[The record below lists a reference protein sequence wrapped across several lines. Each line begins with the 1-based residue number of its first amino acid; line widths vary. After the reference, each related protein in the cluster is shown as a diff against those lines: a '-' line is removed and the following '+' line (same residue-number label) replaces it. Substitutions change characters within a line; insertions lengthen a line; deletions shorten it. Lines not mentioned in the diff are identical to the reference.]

1 MACKVYIARKSL
13 LKTQTMKKVL
23 FVAAIAIA
31 VLIAN
36 QAHAQKDDKQF
47 SFGFGIEGGPIMGD
61 KSFKEVFGSEVGL
74 SIRFSYKVGPGY
86 VTFTPGGLLV
96 LPKSVSENDASVS
109 VGTHVPL
116 KLGYKY
122 IIGKFFVMAEG
133 GYAFHTVYTV
143 DQDSQDINDA
153 VKQRGGGLTYA
164 PSVGANFGV
173 FEVGVRYE
181 ATMLKIEGV
190 KYTPSMV
197 ALRLGFNF

>member
-1 MACKVYIARKSL
+1 MACKVYIARKAL

-47 SFGFGIEGGPIMGD
+47 SFGFGIEGGPIIGD
-61 KSFKEVFGSEVGL
+61 KGFKEVFGSEVGL

-86 VTFTPGGLLV
+86 VTFTPGALLA
-96 LPKSVSENDASVS
+96 LPKSVSENDEEVS
-109 VGTHVPL
+109 VGTHIPL

-133 GYAFHTVYTV
+133 GYSFYTFYTV
-143 DQDSQDINDA
+143 NQNSSGIDDA
-153 VKQRGGGLTYA
+153 IKERRGGFTYA
-164 PSVGANFGV
+164 PTIGANFGK
-173 FEVGVRYE
+173 FELGVRYQ
-181 ATMLKIEGV
+181 ATMLKVDDVTV
-190 KYTPSMV
+190 KPSTV
-197 ALRLGFNF
+197 ALRIGFNF

>member
-1 MACKVYIARKSL
+1 
-13 LKTQTMKKVL
+13 MKKV
-23 FVAAIAIA
+23 FVFAVIATA
-31 VLIAN
+31 LLTVN

-47 SFGFGIEGGPIMGD
+47 SFGFGIEGGPILGD
-61 KSFKEVFGSEVGL
+61 KAFKEVFGSEVGL
-74 SIRFSYKVGPGY
+74 SLRFSYKVGPGY

-96 LPKSVSENDASVS
+96 LPKSVSEDDESVS

-143 DQDSQDINDA
+143 DQDNPDINDSE
-153 VKQRGGGLTYA
+153 KHKGGGFTYA
-164 PSVGANFGV
+164 PSIGANLGV

-181 ATMLKIEGV
+181 ATMLKIEGE